1 MKYMLTVFSAER
13 VNIAA
18 IPLTELIPAKL
29 STFYRYEGSLKS
41 HVAVQY
47 MFTVFSAERVN
58 IAAIPLTELI
68 STKLSTFYRYEGCL
82 KSHVA
87 AQYNVDCIFS

>member
-1 MKYMLTVFSAER
+1 MLTVFSAER

-18 IPLTELIPAKL
+18 IPLTELIPANL

-41 HVAVQY
+41 HVTALY

-58 IAAIPLTELI
+58 IAAIPLTGLI
-68 STKLSTFYRYEGCL
+68 PANLSTFYRYEGQVSCRG
-82 KSHVA
+82 VI
-87 AQYNVDCIFS
+87 YVDFIFS